1 MKGVKD
7 ERIRQEKADV
17 VYAMA
22 CKTCE
27 ALYIGETARWVC
39 IRGKEHHAHARN
51 RHPKLSAVAEHTW
64 TGHEV
69 DWVPSDISTSRNNR
83 ERKFK
88 KHG

>member
-27 ALYIGETARWVC
+27 ALYIGEKARCVC
-39 IRGKEHHAHARN
+39 IRGKEHHARARN
-51 RHPKLSAVAEHTW
+51 GHP
-64 TGHEV
+64 
-69 DWVPSDISTSRNNR
+69 R
-83 ERKFK
+83 ES
-88 KHG
+88 G